1 MHNPGTIDKDTLIE
15 QQNQQLSKLKIAL
28 EKSIDN
34 LKKQCEL
41 AQEAH
46 KEVNRLTALNKD
58 LMIKS
63 ENFRQQT
70 KKMQLG
76 AADIKRMQVQ
86 VGKLKDHESVQLA
99 QKDKIIK
106 EQKSEI

>member
-1 MHNPGTIDKDTLIE
+1 MNNSLKLLTDLSEEDHQPSEPVANVEVNNTYELPKDVDMHYPGTIDKDTLIE

-46 KEVNRLTALNKD
+46 KEVNRLTALNKE

-63 ENFRQQT
+63 ENFR
-70 KKMQLG
+70 
-76 AADIKRMQVQ
+76 
-86 VGKLKDHESVQLA
+86 
-99 QKDKIIK
+99 
-106 EQKSEI
+106 